1 MIRVLIADDH
11 ALLAESL
18 QFILQQD
25 EGIEVAG
32 IAANGREAVQM
43 CEKLAPRVVLMDIK
57 MLECDGLQAAELI
70 KQSRPQTRI
79 MILTTF
85 EDRDNVL
92 GAIAKGAD
100 GYLLKDVRPREL
112 VMAIKCLDSGLCVFN
127 GSVKEILR
135 EELGSFAARSVN
147 PVFERL
153 KPEDLKI
160 IELIGDGKNNKEIA
174 EAMNYSEGTIKNRVS
189 RILEII
195 GAKDRTQIVLFALKN
210 GLL

>member
-1 MIRVLIADDH
+1 MVRVLIADDH

-25 EGIEVAG
+25 DDIDVVG

-43 CEKLAPRVVLMDIK
+43 CERLAPQVVLMDIK
-57 MLECDGLQAAELI
+57 MLECDGLQAVELI
-70 KQSRPQTRI
+70 KQSWPQTRI
-79 MILTTF
+79 TMLTTF
-85 EDRDNVL
+85 EDKDNIL
-92 GAIAKGAD
+92 AALMKGAD
-100 GYLLKDVRPREL
+100 GYLLKDVRPQEL
-112 VMAIKCLDSGLCVFN
+112 VLAIKCIDSGFCVLN
-127 GSVKEILR
+127 GSVKDVLR
-135 EELGSFAARSVN
+135 EELNNLTIRSGN
-147 PVFERL
+147 PVFGRL
-153 KPEDLKI
+153 KSEDIRI

-174 EAMNYSEGTIKNRVS
+174 EIMNYSEGTIKNRIS